1 MFVFFFQVDL
11 EKPAESPT
19 PRSEPAEELMDE
31 TPEPS
36 DPQEPVKEPETSLPE
51 PEAESGGEDVE

>member
-1 MFVFFFQVDL
+1 MDL

-31 TPEPS
+31 TQPEPS
-36 DPQEPVKEPETSLPE
+36 DPQESVKEPETSLPE
-51 PEAESGGEDVE
+51 PEAGSGDEDVE